1 MAKKIRKTQEE
12 EIIQVLKREG
22 FKELNEKDLQKEPYK
37 SIYTLPDCFAKEK
50 KPKLGT
56 QKNP

>member
-37 SIYTLPDCFAKEK
+37 SIYTLPDCFEK
-50 KPKLGT
+50 GKKFKLGHYEKT
-56 QKNP
+56 